1 MDVSSDSRMS
11 LSKQIR
17 VLLTVSLIGFVIL
30 LGLALHLVEKV
41 KVNGALFAEMTRGK
55 DLLADVLPPPSY
67 LVELHHLGLALVV
80 QGQGPKSNERM
91 REIKSMVDTFEARH
105 AYWLKSPLTPELK
118 VREQVVYE
126 TGRTFIDAFQKAFAA
141 GGPMQD
147 QALARSHFTEILD
160 PLFQTHQAAVRG
172 LVQEVTQYNDA
183 VARHSKNQELS
194 GKGLLI
200 GFFVCICLLLVSWG
214 ILVSRRVVE
223 QREVEAKRLESEAQY
238 RFALNAAR
246 MGTWEWNIVKN
257 EVRWSEGV
265 SPLFGLAEGE
275 FEGTYEGY
283 LKLVHPDDR
292 AMVERTISRTLGGNT
307 ATYHIEHRVRL
318 PNGQESWLEGNG
330 QLYRDDEG
338 SPKCLRGMVTD
349 ITARKNLEAER
360 AALEAKLRHSQR
372 MEAVGKLAG
381 GVAHDF
387 NNILTGIIGY
397 SEIALEKLSHH
408 PAEKGLREILS
419 AAERAAKLTK
429 QLLAF
434 SRKQV
439 MQPEVLDVVSVV
451 KNLQGMLERLL
462 GNSHKLIVESVGEL
476 PAIKA
481 DRGQIEQV
489 ILNLVVNA
497 RDAMPEGGA
506 IIISAQRVERAQ
518 VQASWGHL
526 ESDGKVLMLA
536 VSDQGTGIAPE
547 VKSSLFQPYFTTKA
561 EGKGTGLGLSTVYG
575 IVQQSGGAI
584 GLDSE
589 VGKGSTFKIYLMG
602 LEGPAQE
609 AEHEKKPVVRRRITH
624 HGTILVA
631 EDDLQ
636 IGDVVKQG
644 LESRG
649 FKVLLVN
656 EASSALRIIR
666 DYQGPLD
673 LLLTDVMMPGMN
685 GRMLAEEAVAMRPQ
699 MKVLFMSGFAADE
712 SLHVTIAKLKADV
725 ILKPFSPESLH
736 QKMCD
741 VMQIESEVVT
751 KAG

>member
-1 MDVSSDSRMS
+1 MDSSSDSRMS
-11 LSKQIR
+11 LPKQIR
-17 VLLTVSLIGFVIL
+17 VLLILSLVGFVIL

-41 KVNGALFAEMTRGK
+41 KVNGEVFSEMSRGK

-80 QGQGPKSNERM
+80 QGQGPKAAERH
-91 REIKSMVDTFEARH
+91 REIKGIVESFETRH
-105 AYWLKSPLTPELK
+105 KHWLKSRLTPELK

-126 TGRTFIDAFQKAFAA
+126 TGRAFIAQFQAAFAA
-141 GGPMQD
+141 DGPMRD
-147 QALARSHFTEILD
+147 PQAARNHFTEILD

-172 LVQEVTQYNDA
+172 LVSEVTAYNA
-183 VARHSKNQELS
+183 SIAAKSKSQELN
-194 GKGLLI
+194 GKSLLI
-200 GFFVCICLLLVSWG
+200 GFFVCISLLLVSWG
-214 ILVSRRVVE
+214 ILVSRRVLE
-223 QREVEAKRLESEAQY
+223 QREAEAQRLEKEAQY
-238 RFALNAAR
+238 RFALSAAR
-246 MGTWEWNIVKN
+246 MGTWEWDIVKGK
-257 EVRWSEGV
+257 VQWSEGV
-265 SPLFGLAEGE
+265 APLFGLGEGD
-275 FEGTYEGY
+275 FEGTYQGY

-292 AMVERTISRTLGGNT
+292 AMVERTISRTLNGNT
-307 ATYHIEHRVRL
+307 ATYHIEHRVRF
-318 PNGQESWLEGNG
+318 PDGKEHWIEGNG
-330 QLYRDDEG
+330 RLYRDEEG
-338 SPKCLRGMVTD
+338 NATCLRGMVTD
-349 ITARKNLEAER
+349 ITARITLEAER

-397 SEIALEKLSHH
+397 SEIALEKLGQH
-408 PAEKGLREILS
+408 PAERGLREILA

-439 MQPEVLDVVSVV
+439 MQPEVLDVVAVV

-462 GNSHKLIVESVGEL
+462 GSSHKLIVESDIEL

-506 IIISAQRVERAQ
+506 IIISAQRIERAQ
-518 VQASWGHL
+518 VQATWGHL

-536 VSDQGTGIAPE
+536 VSDQGTGISPE
-547 VKSSLFQPYFTTKA
+547 VKSSLFQPYFTTKP

-589 VGKGSTFKIYLMG
+589 LGKGTTFKIYLMG
-602 LEGPAQE
+602 LEGGPAPE
-609 AEHEKKPVVRRRITH
+609 LDKKPVVRRRLS
-624 HGTILVA
+624 HGTVLVA
-631 EDDLQ
+631 EDDLP

-649 FKVLLVN
+649 FKVLLAN
-656 EASSALRIIR
+656 EAASALRIIR
-666 DYQGPLD
+666 DYQGAID

-685 GRMLAEEAVAMRPQ
+685 GRMLAEEASGLRPQ
-699 MKVLFMSGFAADE
+699 MKILFMSGFAADE
-712 SLHVTIAKLKADV
+712 DLHTTIAKLKADV
-725 ILKPFSPESLH
+725 ILKPFSPEALH
-736 QKMCD
+736 QKLCE
-741 VMQIESEVVT
+741 VLQIDAEIKA
-751 KAG
+751 KAGAV

>member
-1 MDVSSDSRMS
+1 
-11 LSKQIR
+11 
-17 VLLTVSLIGFVIL
+17 
-30 LGLALHLVEKV
+30 
-41 KVNGALFAEMTRGK
+41 
-55 DLLADVLPPPSY
+55 
-67 LVELHHLGLALVV
+67 
-80 QGQGPKSNERM
+80 
-91 REIKSMVDTFEARH
+91 
-105 AYWLKSPLTPELK
+105 
-118 VREQVVYE
+118 
-126 TGRTFIDAFQKAFAA
+126 
-141 GGPMQD
+141 
-147 QALARSHFTEILD
+147 
-160 PLFQTHQAAVRG
+160 
-172 LVQEVTQYNDA
+172 
-183 VARHSKNQELS
+183 
-194 GKGLLI
+194 
-200 GFFVCICLLLVSWG
+200 
-214 ILVSRRVVE
+214 
-223 QREVEAKRLESEAQY
+223 
-238 RFALNAAR
+238 
-246 MGTWEWNIVKN
+246 
-257 EVRWSEGV
+257 
-265 SPLFGLAEGE
+265 
-275 FEGTYEGY
+275 
-283 LKLVHPDDR
+283 
-292 AMVERTISRTLGGNT
+292 
-307 ATYHIEHRVRL
+307 
-318 PNGQESWLEGNG
+318 
-330 QLYRDDEG
+330 
-338 SPKCLRGMVTD
+338 
-349 ITARKNLEAER
+349 
-360 AALEAKLRHSQR
+360 
-372 MEAVGKLAG
+372 
-381 GVAHDF
+381 
-387 NNILTGIIGY
+387 
-397 SEIALEKLSHH
+397 
-408 PAEKGLREILS
+408 LREILA

-439 MQPEVLDVVSVV
+439 MQPEVLDVVEVV

-462 GNSHKLIVESVGEL
+462 GNSHKLVVESVGGL
-476 PAIKA
+476 PAVKA

-497 RDAMPEGGA
+497 RDAMPEGGS

-536 VSDQGTGIAPE
+536 VSDQGTGISPE

-602 LEGPAQE
+602 LEGGIAPE
-609 AEHEKKPVVRRRITH
+609 PEKKPLQRARLPH

-712 SLHVTIAKLKADV
+712 SLHITIAKLKADV

-741 VMQIESEVVT
+741 VMQIESEVT
-751 KAG
+751 AKAG